1 VISIEHIAK
10 TPSVETGLF
19 ATLRACLHGA
29 GSGASS
35 LDRRLTSTM
44 LATLCALA
52 GVLVFAAAPTFAAR
66 GHAFGS
72 SFGEKGSGNGQFEEP
87 SGVAVSEASGDV
99 YVVDKGNNRV
109 EYFSASGT
117 YLGQFN
123 GSGLLLN
130 EGKAAGSSGL
140 PNEIPTGQFSS
151 PEGIAID
158 NSCQLHKPAL
168 TEATTPTC
176 AEVDPSDGDVYVA
189 DTNNKVVDKFSA
201 TGEYVGQL
209 TQTPSGVFEE
219 LYGIAVDAGGHVFVQ
234 KRNLGNDR
242 IGGDAAEFDDS
253 FVNVFVADNEFT
265 IGFEGFPVAGPAF
278 AVDSQDESYMLGRL
292 SAEEEF
298 VNKQQTN
305 GEHLFAM
312 RDTEQPTGLAV
323 DLSSNELYVDHVGVV
338 TRFSANLAPGDA
350 PLERFGTGHL
360 SGGSGIGIGPK
371 GQTVYVADST
381 ADVVDVFVPEPPAA
395 PTLGAT
401 SVSDVTAEGVTVQGE
416 LNPHG
421 ASTKYRLEYGR
432 CATPITCA
440 GSSYEASTPV
450 PDAQAGSSFE
460 IQSIDVH
467 AQGLQASTAYHARI
481 VAANEFGGVEGEEQ
495 TFTTQAV
502 GSAGVALAD
511 GRQWELVSPPNK
523 HGARIFPI
531 ATGAGVF
538 GLTQA
543 AEAGGGIAYLA
554 DIPTE
559 AEPPANGYGDGDQVL
574 SVRDGEGWST
584 RDIAT
589 PHSSLTQINASAE
602 YRFFVGDLS
611 SALVVPSGLDE
622 TLLSPEASEPTPYVR
637 TEALCEAPGTASE
650 CYRPVLTDKEGF
662 ADVPPGTKFG
672 TNSSHGGA
680 TTVPVTLSGAS
691 PDLRHVLL
699 KSQEG
704 VALTTAPTA
713 EENIYEW
720 SADAP
725 ASEALR
731 MVSLLPA
738 NEGGGPAPLKVNVGS
753 SNPEIEGS
761 DHAISNDGS
770 RIFWQSSTGNG
781 DNDRTGKT
789 VLQQLYM
796 RDTVKEETVRIDVPQ
811 AGAPPVSG
819 QPEAMFKAA
828 NANGSTV
835 VFTDGQRLTS
845 NSGAEPEHH
854 DLYECDIVEEAGKLT
869 CRLTDLT
876 PEISGRSA
884 DVRNVFGA
892 STDASYVYFIADGVL
907 SANKNSLGEEATPGT
922 CAKDET
928 GPAEF
933 SHEVCGLYVYHDGAI
948 TFIANVTEAFLLAP
962 TENKLGAGTYTSPS
976 GRFMTFATPS
986 RLAGYNNRD
995 AVGRKLDSE
1004 VYLYDAQAGR
1014 LACVSCNPTGARPT
1028 GPGVLPEAPALSSPS
1043 QSGLYQPR
1051 AVSDGGRVFFD
1062 SSDGLVSQDVNS
1074 NEDVYEFE
1082 PDGTGSCTLESTLF
1096 DTKSNGCLS
1105 LISSGTS
1112 SGPSSFLDASVSGND
1127 VFFLT
1132 GAKLT
1137 SQDVDDLGDVYDA
1150 HVCTTAVPCVTQ
1162 PVPAPPCSSGD
1173 ACKAAP
1179 APQPSIFGEP
1189 ASATFTGAGNV
1200 AVSPPSLGLKRR
1212 SLTRAE
1218 KLTRALRA
1226 CRKKPKRARSACVRQ
1241 AKKRYGAS
1249 GARRAVRSTTKGQG

>member
-1 VISIEHIAK
+1 MIA
-10 TPSVETGLF
+10 
-19 ATLRACLHGA
+19 
-29 GSGASS
+29 
-35 LDRRLTSTM
+35 RRLT
-44 LATLCALA
+44 LATLALLCALT
-52 GVLVFAAAPTFAAR
+52 GGLLFGSVPTFAAR

-72 SFGEKGSGNGQFEEP
+72 AFGGEGSGNGQFKEP

-123 GSGLLLN
+123 GSGLLFG
-130 EGKAAGSSGL
+130 EGKAAGSGGL
-140 PNEIPTGQFSS
+140 ANEIPTGQFSS

-158 NSCQLHKPAL
+158 NSCQLHKPVL

-176 AEVDPSDGDVYVA
+176 AEFDPSNGDVYVA

-201 TGEYVGQL
+201 TGGYVGQL
-209 TQTPSGVFEE
+209 TRTPSGVFET
-219 LYGIAVDAGGHVFVQ
+219 LYGVAVDASGQVFVQ
-234 KRNLGNDR
+234 KYLSGDVVK
-242 IGGDAAEFDDS
+242 GDAAEFD
-253 FVNVFVADNEFT
+253 NQITNTFVANKELY
-265 IGFEGFPVAGPAF
+265 GEGFTYSGPGF
-278 AVDSQDESYMLGRL
+278 AVDSQDDFYMLGRYYGR
-292 SAEEEF
+292 EEF
-298 VNKQQTN
+298 LSKDNIGSEQ
-305 GEHLFAM
+305 LFTIL
-312 RDTEQPTGLAV
+312 DEEQPTGLAV
-323 DLSSNELYVDHVGVV
+323 DLSSNELYVDHVGFV

-360 SGGSGIGIGPK
+360 SSGSGVGIGPK
-371 GQTVYVADST
+371 GQTIYVADST
-381 ADVVDVFVPEPPAA
+381 ADVVDMFVPEPPST
-395 PTLGAT
+395 PTLGSS
-401 SVSDVTAEGVTVQGE
+401 SVSGVTAEGATIQGE
-416 LNPHG
+416 LNPRG

-432 CATPITCA
+432 CATPTTCA
-440 GSSYEASTPV
+440 GSTYEASAPV

-481 VAANEFGGVEGEEQ
+481 VAANEFGSVEGQEQ

-523 HGARIFPI
+523 HGARIYPI
-531 ATGAGVF
+531 TGPAEY

-554 DIPTE
+554 DVPTE
-559 AEPPANGYGDGDQVL
+559 AEPPANGYGTGDQVL
-574 SVRDGEGWST
+574 SVRGGEGWST

-589 PHSSLTQINASAE
+589 PHSSLTQLSVLAE

-611 SALVVPSGLDE
+611 SALAEPRGLDQ
-622 TLLSPEASEPTPYVR
+622 TLLSPEASEPTPYIR
-637 TEALCEAPGTASE
+637 TEAVCEAPGTASE
-650 CYRPVLTDKEGF
+650 CYRPVLTGKEGF

-672 TNSSHGGA
+672 TNTSRGGG
-680 TTVPVTLSGAS
+680 TNVPVTFSGAS

-699 KSQEG
+699 KSLG
-704 VALTTAPTA
+704 VALTTAPIA
-713 EENIYEW
+713 AENIYEW

-738 NEGGGPAPLKVNVGS
+738 NEGGGPAPLQVNVGS
-753 SNPEIEGS
+753 SNVEIEGS
-761 DHAISNDGS
+761 NHAISNDGS
-770 RIFWQSSTGNG
+770 RIFWQSDEGNG
-781 DNDRTGKT
+781 DRDGSET
-789 VLQQLYM
+789 LQQLYM

-811 AGAPPVSG
+811 AGVTVSG

-828 NANGSTV
+828 SADGSRV
-835 VFTDGQRLTS
+835 IFTDGQRLTGD
-845 NSGAEPEHH
+845 SGAEPKRH
-854 DLYECDIVEEAGKLT
+854 DLYECDIVEEAGKLV

-876 PEISGRSA
+876 PEVSGRSA
-884 DVRNVFGA
+884 NVQNVFGA
-892 STDASYVYFIADGVL
+892 SEDASYVYFIANGIL
-907 SANKNSLGEEATPGT
+907 SANKNSLGEEATQGG
-922 CAKDET
+922 CGKDEE
-928 GPAEF
+928 GPPEF
-933 SHEVCGLYVYHDGAI
+933 SKEVCGLYVYHDGAI
-948 TFIANVTEAFLLAP
+948 TFIANVTQAFYLAP
-962 TENKLGAGTYTSPS
+962 HTNKRGAGTYTSPS

-986 RLAGYNNRD
+986 RLAGYDNRD
-995 AVGRKLDSE
+995 ATSGKLDSE

-1014 LACVSCNPTGARPT
+1014 LACVSCNPTGARPS
-1028 GPGVLPEAPALSSPS
+1028 GPGILPATPALDNNHA
-1043 QSGLYQPR
+1043 LYQPR
-1051 AVSDGGRVFFD
+1051 AVSDAGRVFFD
-1062 SSDGLVSQDVNS
+1062 SSDGLASGDVNS
-1074 NEDVYEFE
+1074 SEDVYEFE
-1082 PDGTGSCTLESTLF
+1082 PEGTGSCTVASTTF
-1096 DTKSNGCLS
+1096 NVKSNGCLS

-1112 SGPSSFLDASVSGND
+1112 SEPSSFLDASVSGND

-1137 SQDVDDLGDVYDA
+1137 SQDVDDAGDVYDA
-1150 HVCTTAVPCVTQ
+1150 HVCTSAVPCVTQ

-1173 ACKAAP
+1173 ACKGAP

-1200 AVSPPSLGLKRR
+1200 AVAPSRPAVQSR

-1218 KLTRALRA
+1218 KLARALRA
-1226 CRKKPKRARSACVRQ
+1226 CRKKPKRSRSACVRQ
-1241 AKKRYGAS
+1241 AKKRYGAG